1 MGRGNMNW
9 SRLTLICLASC
20 SFCLALP
27 LADSAA
33 EAEAVADA
41 EAEARYGAYGGYYR
55 TSARAG
61 RRYSGHHGH
70 YSHYGAHRGH
80 NIQRY
85 GYTFKGPIKA
95 PAFKGPVSAAPTEE
109 LERFLDL
116 RKSGRPAIRLGSSI
130 GTPTNTI
137 VGNVEQNPSRRPVPS
152 TIRRPAPVSRRPAPA
167 PVSRRPPPPP
177 PPTTRRPPS
186 STSQH
191 PPTSS
196 SSFPKLPQKTA
207 RPLLCHTSPPS
218 QQWCQLYKQC
228 LQCQASQWQ
237 QVSLL
242 LLAYLSSCRCQLCP
256 LFFLRISSAYSPQL
270 TSSVNQSVCLC

>member
-1 MGRGNMNW
+1 M
-9 SRLTLICLASC
+9 
-20 SFCLALP
+20 
-27 LADSAA
+27 
-33 EAEAVADA
+33 A

-95 PAFKGPVSAAPTEE
+95 PAFKGPQSAPATEE

-137 VGNVEQNPSRRPVPS
+137 VGNVEQKPSRRPVPS

-177 PPTTRRPPS
+177 PTTRRPPPPPTTRRPPPPPA
-186 STSQH
+186 SQ
-191 PPTSS
+191 
-196 SSFPKLPQKTA
+196 SFPRRLP
-207 RPLLCHTSPPS
+207 
-218 QQWCQLYKQC
+218 
-228 LQCQASQWQ
+228 
-237 QVSLL
+237 V
-242 LLAYLSSCRCQLCP
+242 
-256 LFFLRISSAYSPQL
+256 
-270 TSSVNQSVCLC
+270 